1 MEITNVKKK
10 YCNNYIN
17 HQLNLVYDE
26 DIIITN
32 KEEYYANAIIDIFDC
47 IKDSEKYMFG
57 TESMI
62 ANGGIKYLCM
72 SIYIF
77 YSIMQFV
84 IGLIACI
91 LLFKK
96 KYMYFISFICIFLLI
111 NLIFSKYGLIIF
123 IHS

>member
-1 MEITNVKKK
+1 MHSFFKSLFIKLMITI
-10 YCNNYIN
+10 CI
-17 HQLNLVYDE
+17 LVC
-26 DIIITN
+26 IVI
-32 KEEYYANAIIDIFDC
+32 IIDIFDC

-96 KYMYFISFICIFLLI
+96 SICILSHLYAYF
-111 NLIFSKYGLIIF
+111 Y
-123 IHS
+123 